1 MSVDAVYELKDG
13 VASAT
18 PYAAGPWNP
27 TMQHGGAPASLI
39 SHIVEAIPTASPMQ
53 VSRLTIDLLRPVPVG
68 PLTVKSDVVREGKK
82 IQLCAVSLFS
92 GDKECVRA
100 SALKI
105 RSADYP
111 ELQGIGDTSV
121 TLPDAVSSKPVDE
134 IIRRSSGF
142 ISGVE
147 IRAAKGGFSLQ
158 GAGGPAACWFRSVR
172 PIVAGSVNSPLMR
185 AAMTADF
192 SNGVSSALQRPWTFL
207 NADLSISLVRMPV
220 GEWILLDAET
230 WIDPTGIGIAAG
242 RLADERGYFGRCV
255 QNLVVEKV

>member
-53 VSRLTIDLLRPVPVG
+53 VSCLTIDLLRPVPVG

-105 RSADYP
+105 RSRSEEHTS
-111 ELQGIGDTSV
+111 ELQS
-121 TLPDAVSSKPVDE
+121 
-134 IIRRSSGF
+134 
-142 ISGVE
+142 
-147 IRAAKGGFSLQ
+147 
-158 GAGGPAACWFRSVR
+158 
-172 PIVAGSVNSPLMR
+172 
-185 AAMTADF
+185 
-192 SNGVSSALQRPWTFL
+192 QR
-207 NADLSISLVRMPV
+207 
-220 GEWILLDAET
+220 
-230 WIDPTGIGIAAG
+230 
-242 RLADERGYFGRCV
+242 
-255 QNLVVEKV
+255 